1 MKILKDTKI
10 TKAIINERRE
20 LQINMMVKNEDYDDI
35 TAELLRNAK
44 IE

>member
-1 MKILKDTKI
+1 MKKLSDVKI

-20 LQINMMVKNEDYDDI
+20 LQVNMIVKNGDYDEV